1 MRQPSLIVHRPT
13 GLLQEYLESQLTD
26 ATSSLSPTGI
36 RPASGWVRVKGVC
49 SCPNAVLHPWLK
61 AELATILATL
71 PEPELLS
78 PEENRQCWE
87 RWQTGVT
94 VQITLPPE
102 LPPLRMLLILD
113 NLTGYYTVDFV
124 RWLFAHGIMPL
135 YTPLGGSWLNMV
147 ESMQR
152 ILTRRALDG
161 QHPKT
166 PDAVHLGWPA
176 PSPAGAVCPRDSAEA
191 CQCADGA
198 NRPQFGR

>member
-1 MRQPSLIVHRPT
+1 
-13 GLLQEYLESQLTD
+13 
-26 ATSSLSPTGI
+26 
-36 RPASGWVRVKGVC
+36 
-49 SCPNAVLHPWLK
+49 VLHPWLK